1 MFAKDLHNTA
11 CLLTSKV
18 FQNIPLMCRDVL
30 KPSIQ
35 GFFLMVLQLCFRI
48 LHRTGMGS
56 LMGSLNSSTLNL
68 FQSILEKPWQTLLI
82 ILLYM

>member
-35 GFFLMVLQLCFRI
+35 GFFFN
-48 LHRTGMGS
+48 GY
-56 LMGSLNSSTLNL
+56 STV
-68 FQSILEKPWQTLLI
+68 F
-82 ILLYM
+82 